1 MTATTLPTGDVAAP
15 DDGIAGAYTRHWL
28 RAGVQIGYSA
38 GLPIPPTAG
47 FATPVRGPEVEN
59 AAFGEQ
65 NHASHSDQRVAL
77 GSHKPSACGYKPAAR
92 RAAMTTGLFGMSAQ
106 TISK

>member
-38 GLPIPPTAG
+38 GLPIPPDRRLRDACSRSRSG
-47 FATPVRGPEVEN
+47 KCCLWRAESRFA
-59 AAFGEQ
+59 
-65 NHASHSDQRVAL
+65 L
-77 GSHKPSACGYKPAAR
+77 
-92 RAAMTTGLFGMSAQ
+92 
-106 TISK
+106 